1 MKSQSA
7 WSWMRRKM
15 ETVVV
20 GARLF
25 SASDFMK
32 MDFKSKTF
40 LFFMNFYFSF
50 IWKKL
55 KTENTAVI
63 NIVNMEAELRSEFRL
78 FQNSQNRFENL
89 VI

>member
-1 MKSQSA
+1 
-7 WSWMRRKM
+7 M
-15 ETVVV
+15 ETVVA

-25 SASDFMK
+25 STRDFMK
-32 MDFKSKTF
+32 MDFKSKTI
-40 LFFMNFYFSF
+40 LFFMTFYFSF
-50 IWKKL
+50 IWKKS

-63 NIVNMEAELRSEFRL
+63 NIDNMEADLRYEFQL